1 MEGYNRLLKL
11 KPSPATSVEITD
23 LRRNCEEAMI
33 DDLNTP
39 IVISHLFDAVK
50 SVNIIHDGNGTISE
64 KDLEELKAIF
74 KLFIEDILGLTS
86 EENDNSSN
94 EAYKKAIDLL
104 LAIRQESK
112 QKKDWETAD
121 KIRKQL
127 AEFGFEIKDGK
138 DGVEW
143 TLNR

>member
-1 MEGYNRLLKL
+1 MSEIVRFNQVEDRLINIRNQNVLL
-11 KPSPATSVEITD
+11 DSDVAFLYGVETK
-23 LRRNCEEAMI
+23 RVN
-33 DDLNTP
+33 
-39 IVISHLFDAVK
+39 DAVK
-50 SVNIIHDGNGTISE
+50 SINIIHDGNGTISAE
-64 KDLEELKAIF
+64 DLEGLKAIF

-86 EENDNSSN
+86 EESDSSSN

-104 LAIRQESK
+104 LSIRQESK
-112 QKKDWETAD
+112 LKKDWETAD

-143 TLNR
+143 TLNK